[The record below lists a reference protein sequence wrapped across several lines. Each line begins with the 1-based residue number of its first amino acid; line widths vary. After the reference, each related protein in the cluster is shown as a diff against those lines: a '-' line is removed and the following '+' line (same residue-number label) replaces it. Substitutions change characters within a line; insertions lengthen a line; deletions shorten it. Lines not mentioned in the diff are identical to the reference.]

1 LINNFAD
8 VLCELG
14 SAKITLGIGDGR
26 IIGVSVAFEGVVPA
40 SGGIHGLQLS
50 LSADAKGCPPLG
62 GCGLL
67 A

>member
-14 SAKITLGIGDGR
+14 GAKITLGISDGG
-26 IIGVSVAFEGVVPA
+26 IIGISVAFEGVVPR
-40 SGGIHGLQLS
+40 SGSVHGLQLS
-50 LSADAKGCPPLG
+50 LSADAKRRPPLG
-62 GCGLL
+62 GCRLL